1 MLGNGQMFARGRA
14 IDSSAVGGALVLAVA
29 GWLFAAPASARDSD
43 PGPLVYEVARECPSR
58 ALWLESLRTR
68 LPPLLRTH
76 PAIESLAVHVER
88 RARTAPGSGAFAGEI
103 ESPVAALP
111 EGSRQVHGE
120 SCEEVL
126 EALTFIAA
134 LSLEQSFGT
143 TDRGLGSPESSPAE
157 ASAPVVGAPSAP
169 PEADRPQNA
178 DASSHAA
185 SALEIGALGFA
196 SVQSAIAPRA
206 ALDWGVGVSA
216 GWQTPMFQP
225 WFLLGVYFGSVEQ
238 PVLPG
243 STARARFEHWAS
255 HLVGC
260 PWRFPSA
267 GAWGVRPCLDL
278 DVGRSSGQGR
288 GVASA
293 EQHAAPWLSSGTE
306 LRFELAL
313 WDRVQLGAA
322 AGAVVPFWRSRFFF
336 LPEVTAFQVPAV
348 GLRAETFASLLF

>member
-1 MLGNGQMFARGRA
+1 MDSIAAGRSPA
-14 IDSSAVGGALVLAVA
+14 IVVALALC
-29 GWLFAAPASARDSD
+29 AASASARDGEP

-58 ALWLESLRTR
+58 ALWLESLRAR

-88 RARTAPGSGAFAGEI
+88 RARTAAGNGTFTGEI

-134 LSLEQSFGT
+134 LSLERSFGA
-143 TDRGLGSPESSPAE
+143 TDPPLASPEGSADETASSLVST
-157 ASAPVVGAPSAP
+157 ASVLPG
-169 PEADRPQNA
+169 ADRPLGA
-178 DASSHAA
+178 ESSRAA
-185 SALEIGALGFA
+185 HALELGALGFA
-196 SVQSAIAPRA
+196 SVQGAIAPRA
-206 ALDWGVGVSA
+206 TLDWGLGVSVA
-216 GWQTPMFQP
+216 WQTPEFQP
-225 WFLLGVYFGSVEQ
+225 WLLLGVYSGSVELTAVQ
-238 PVLPG
+238 G
-243 STARARFEHWAS
+243 SAASARFEHWAS

-267 GAWGVRPCLDL
+267 GVWGVRPCLDL
-278 DVGRSSGQGR
+278 DVGRVSGQGR
-288 GVASA
+288 GVSGA
-293 EQHAAPWLSSGTE
+293 ERHAAPWLSSGTE

-313 WDRVQLGAA
+313 WDRLQLGVV

-336 LPEVTAFQVPAV
+336 LPEITAFQVPAV